1 MDDDR
6 FIGEV
11 LMEYVALKWLHV
23 VSSTLLFGTGI
34 GSAFYKWLA
43 DRDGNLEHM
52 ARTNRHVVLADWL
65 FTAPTVVLQPLTGIA
80 MVIMTGYSFTTFW
93 VMGSI
98 VLYVLA
104 GLCWLPV
111 VVIQIRMRDLCN
123 ESLVN
128 GTALPERYFIYSR
141 WWFWLGVVAFIS
153 LVVVFFLM
161 VFKPLNYFILPA

>member
-1 MDDDR
+1 
-6 FIGEV
+6 
-11 LMEYVALKWLHV
+11 MEYLALKWLHV
-23 VSSTLLFGTGI
+23 FSSTLLFGTGI

-52 ARTNRHVVLADWL
+52 ARTNRHVVFADWL
-65 FTAPTVVLQPLTGIA
+65 FTMPTVILQPVTGLVMA
-80 MVIMTGYSFTTFW
+80 HMVGYSMKTPW
-93 VMGSI
+93 LAGSI
-98 VLYVLA
+98 ALYVLA

-123 ESLVN
+123 E
-128 GTALPERYFIYSR
+128 ALTNRTPLPSCYHRYTQ

-161 VFKPLNYFILPA
+161 TFKPLNYPF